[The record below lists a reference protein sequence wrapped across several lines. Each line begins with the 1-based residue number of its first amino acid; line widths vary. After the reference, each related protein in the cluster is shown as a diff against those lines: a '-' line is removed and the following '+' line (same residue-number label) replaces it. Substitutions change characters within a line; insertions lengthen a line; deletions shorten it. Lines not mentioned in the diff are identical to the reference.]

1 MIVPITTGYM
11 STLGKVG
18 FSVDQ
23 KWLLWYNINTMK
35 TQQNT
40 RKTRA
45 HIVLFLN
52 NTPFKPQRVELKTR
66 YQRQE
71 KHRNRVD
78 LG

>member
-1 MIVPITTGYM
+1 MISRFITGY
-11 STLGKVG
+11 TYTPDRAG
-18 FSVDQ
+18 FSVDP
-23 KWLLWYNINTMK
+23 KWLFLYNYYTMK
-35 TQQNT
+35 TQQKT

-45 HIVLFLN
+45 HLVLFLH

-78 LG
+78 FG

>member
-1 MIVPITTGYM
+1 LVCRCLPGSINYKTWA
-11 STLGKVG
+11 G
-18 FSVDQ
+18 FTVDQ
-23 KWLLWYNINTMK
+23 KWLLWYNSNTMK
-35 TQQNT
+35 TQQKT

>member
-1 MIVPITTGYM
+1 MPFITGYIFI
-11 STLGKVG
+11 LDKVG
-18 FSVDQ
+18 FLVDQ

-35 TQQNT
+35 TQQKT

>member
-1 MIVPITTGYM
+1 MYQCLP
-11 STLGKVG
+11 G
-18 FSVDQ
+18 FIEYKIWAGFTVDP

-35 TQQNT
+35 TQQKT

-71 KHRNRVD
+71 KHRNRAD